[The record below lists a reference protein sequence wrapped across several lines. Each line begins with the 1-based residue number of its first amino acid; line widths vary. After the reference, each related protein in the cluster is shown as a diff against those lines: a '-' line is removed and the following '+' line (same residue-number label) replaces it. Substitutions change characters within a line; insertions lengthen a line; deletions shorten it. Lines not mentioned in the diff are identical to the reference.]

1 MNFQNILIKKAQAN
15 INVYYRQNLSWNV
28 SNFIV
33 EEYMFWKLLTY
44 VWKLISIH
52 ELSKYF
58 DKERWSKYE
67 SVLQTTI
74 WESDDEQRW
83 KYTLTYRGHERV
95 KNTDSKGSAT
105 CKWLSEIEFSVR
117 IIIIILIKKLNIAVI
132 DQLCDH
138 WNIGSIHWTFPVQH
152 NGRSQARLIGTF

>member
-1 MNFQNILIKKAQAN
+1 
-15 INVYYRQNLSWNV
+15 
-28 SNFIV
+28 
-33 EEYMFWKLLTY
+33 MFWKLLTY

-74 WESDDEQRW
+74 WEADDEQKW
-83 KYTLTYRGHERV
+83 KHTLTYRGHERV
-95 KNTDSKGSAT
+95 KNTDSEGSAT
-105 CKWLSEIEFSVR
+105 CEWLSEIEFSVR

-132 DQLCDH
+132 AKHGDH
-138 WNIGSIHWTFPVQH
+138 RHSWTIQWSHDLWFSSSISKITQNITRIRGCNEEYDESV
-152 NGRSQARLIGTF
+152 L